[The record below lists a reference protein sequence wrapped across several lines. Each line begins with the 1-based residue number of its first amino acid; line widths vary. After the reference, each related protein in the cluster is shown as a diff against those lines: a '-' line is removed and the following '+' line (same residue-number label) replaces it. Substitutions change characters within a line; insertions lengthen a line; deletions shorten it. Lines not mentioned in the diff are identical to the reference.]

1 MKEENPGVWFE
12 IYVDNMDRA
21 KKFYETVFKT
31 SLTDMPMPDS
41 VGGGTK
47 MLAFPSTME
56 NIGNGA
62 AGALV
67 KMDNMKAGG
76 SGTIIYLGTE
86 DCSVEE
92 ARVES
97 AGGKVVQPKMNIGQY
112 GFIVLATDTEG
123 NTFGIHSMK

>member
-1 MKEENPGVWFE
+1 MKKENPGVWFE
-12 IYVDNMDRA
+12 IYVDDMERA
-21 KKFYETVFKT
+21 KKFYETVFET
-31 SLTDMPMPDS
+31 TLTDMSMPDS

-47 MLAFPSTME
+47 MLSFPSTMDMT
-56 NIGNGA
+56 GYGA
-62 AGALV
+62 SGALV

-76 SGTIIYLGTE
+76 SGTIIYLGAE

-97 AGGKVVQPKMNIGQY
+97 AGGKVLQPKMNIGEY
-112 GFIVLATDTEG
+112 GFIVLAVDTEG